1 VAAGRQ
7 RFSIISDG
15 LPTQLPDIDPDET
28 REWVES
34 FDNVVRTRGR
44 SRARY
49 VMLRLLERA
58 REQQVGVPGL
68 RSTDFINTI
77 PPEREPWFPG
87 DEYVERRIRAYIR
100 WNAAV
105 MVSRANRPGLGVGGH
120 IATYASAASLYE
132 VGFNHFFHG
141 KDHGESGDQVF
152 FQGHAAPGIYARAF
166 LEGRLTQQQLDGFR
180 QELSHPGGGL
190 PSYPHPRLMP
200 DFWEFPTVSMGL
212 GAINSVYQ
220 ARFNKYLLARQI
232 KDTSRSHVWA
242 FLGDGETD
250 EPEVLGSIGLA
261 AREELDNLTFVINC
275 NLQRLDG
282 PVRGNGKIIQEL
294 EAFFRGAG
302 WNVIKVIWG
311 RDWDPLLAKD
321 VDGVLVNKMNTTPDG
336 QFQTY
341 SVENGS
347 YTREHFFGGD
357 PRLRAMVEHLSDDEV
372 RNLSRGGHDYRKVYA
387 AFKAAQEHVG
397 QPTVILA
404 HTIKGWTLGPDF
416 EARNAT
422 HQMKKLTVA
431 ELKEFRDR
439 LYLPIPDA
447 ALEAELP
454 PYYHPGEDSDEIT
467 YMRERRAALG
477 GYLPRRVVRAKPLT
491 LPGDAV
497 YEELKRGSGKQA
509 VATTMAFVRLLKDL
523 MKDPGIGA
531 RFVPVIPDEA
541 RTFGMDSLFPTAKI
555 YSPHGQTY
563 EAVDR
568 ALLLSYKESERGQ
581 ILHEGISEA
590 GAMGSVIAAGSSYAT
605 HAAPMIPVYVFYSMF
620 GWQRTGDEMWAF
632 GDQLGRGFLLGATA
646 GRTTL
651 TGEGLQHNDG
661 HSVLLASV
669 SPACVSYDAAWS
681 YELSYILQEGLR
693 RMYGSP
699 EGHPDGEDIFYYL
712 TVYNE
717 PYQQP
722 AEPAGFPGGSAALK
736 QGILRGLYRY
746 APAAVGPP
754 QASPGSPGPDSPAEN
769 SSSDPTDREGLAV
782 VTTGAEGPGDDAGRE
797 GSAGDGIAGQTTDR
811 GNGDGHPRAQILA
824 SGVAMRWALD
834 AQRLLREDWGVAADV
849 WSATSWT
856 ELRRDALACEE
867 WNMLHPDVEPRVPY
881 VTQTLEGSPGPVI
894 AVSDWIRAVPDQI
907 ARWVP
912 APFNSLG
919 TDGYG
924 FSDTRAA
931 ARRFFHVDAESITLA
946 VLSQLARLG
955 EVKPESLAQAIDKY
969 RLGIPVSAAL
979 AKD

>member
-1 VAAGRQ
+1 MDVALPVSYQDGTVTSYQSEDHHVPSGRQ
-7 RFSIISDG
+7 RYSIISDG

-28 REWVES
+28 REWLES

-44 SRARY
+44 TRARY

-58 REQQVGVPGL
+58 REQQVGVPSL
-68 RSTDFINTI
+68 RSTDYINTI

-87 DEYVERRIRAYIR
+87 DEYTERRIRAYIR

-132 VGFNHFFHG
+132 VGFNHFFRG

-152 FQGHAAPGIYARAF
+152 IQGHAAPGIYARAF
-166 LEGRLTQQQLDGFR
+166 LEGRLTEDQLNGFR

-212 GAINSVYQ
+212 GAIDAVYQ
-220 ARFNKYLLARQI
+220 ARFNRYLLARQI
-232 KDTSRSHVWA
+232 KDTSRSRVWA

-261 AREELDNLTFVINC
+261 AREELDNLIFVINC

-294 EAFFRGAG
+294 ESFFRGAG

-311 RDWDPLLAKD
+311 RDWDPLLAQD

-341 SVENGS
+341 AVESGA

-357 PRLRAMVEHLSDDEV
+357 PRLRAIVSHLSDDQV

-387 AFKAAQEHVG
+387 AFKAATEHVG

-416 EARNAT
+416 EGRNAT

-439 LYLPIPDA
+439 LYLDIPDS

-454 PYYHPGEDSDEIT
+454 PYYHPGENSDEIA
-467 YMRERRAALG
+467 YMKERRQALG
-477 GYLPRRVVRAKPLT
+477 GYLPKRVVRSRPLA
-491 LPGDAV
+491 LPADAS
-497 YEELKRGSGKQA
+497 YDELRSGSGKQP

-523 MKDPGIGA
+523 MKDPEIGE
-531 RFVPVIPDEA
+531 RFVPIIPDEA

-555 YSPHGQTY
+555 YSPQGQSY

-590 GAMGSVIAAGSSYAT
+590 GAMASTVAAGTAYAT
-605 HAAPMIPVYVFYSMF
+605 HGTPMIPIYIFYSMF
-620 GWQRTGDEMWAF
+620 GFQRTGDQMWAM

-661 HSVLLASV
+661 HSPLLASANT
-669 SPACVSYDAAWS
+669 ACISYDAAWA
-681 YELSYILQEGLR
+681 YELAAIVKDGLR
-693 RMYGSP
+693 RMYGGSEEFP
-699 EGHPDGEDIFYYL
+699 HGEDLFYYL

-717 PYQQP
+717 PYVQP
-722 AEPAGFPGGSAALK
+722 AQPAGYPGGRQALE
-736 QGILRGLYRY
+736 QAIVRGLY
-746 APAAVGPP
+746 
-754 QASPGSPGPDSPAEN
+754 QF
-769 SSSDPTDREGLAV
+769 
-782 VTTGAEGPGDDAGRE
+782 
-797 GSAGDGIAGQTTDR
+797 SAGPEVGQADA
-811 GNGDGHPRAQILA
+811 NGPRARILA
-824 SGVAMRWALD
+824 SGVAVRWALE
-834 AQRLLREDWGVAADV
+834 AQRLLMADWGVPAEV
-849 WSATSWT
+849 WSATSWS
-856 ELRRDALACEE
+856 ELRRDGLSCEE
-867 WNMLHPDVEPRVPY
+867 WNMLHPEDAARVPY
-881 VTQTLEGSPGPVI
+881 VTEALSDHAHPVV

-912 APFNSLG
+912 APFTSLG
-919 TDGYG
+919 TDGWG
-924 FSDTRAA
+924 FSDTRPA
-931 ARRFFHVDAESITLA
+931 ARRFFHVDAESITVA
-946 VLSQLARLG
+946 VLGQLVRQGDL
-955 EVKPESLAQAIDKY
+955 KPDVLTEAITKY
-969 RLGIPVSAAL
+969 RLDIDVSSAL
-979 AKD
+979 G

>member
-15 LPTQLPDIDPDET
+15 LPTQLPDIDPEET
-28 REWVES
+28 REWLES
-34 FDNVVRTRGR
+34 FNAVVKTNGR
-44 SRARY
+44 ARARY
-49 VMLRLLERA
+49 LMLRLLEAA
-58 REQQVGVPGL
+58 REQHVGVPGL
-68 RSTDFINTI
+68 RSTDYINTI

-100 WNAAV
+100 WNAAI
-105 MVSRANRPGLGVGGH
+105 MVSRANRPGLAVGGH

-132 VGFNHFFHG
+132 VGFNHFFRG

-152 FQGHAAPGIYARAF
+152 IQGHAAPGIYGRAF
-166 LEGRLTQQQLDGFR
+166 LEGRLTEHQLDGFR

-190 PSYPHPRLMP
+190 PSYPHPRLAP

-212 GAINSVYQ
+212 GAIDAIYQ
-220 ARFNKYLLARQI
+220 ARFNRYLLARHL

-242 FLGDGETD
+242 FVGDGETD
-250 EPEVLGSIGLA
+250 EPEVLGAIGLA

-311 RDWDPLLAKD
+311 RDWDPLLAQD

-341 SVENGS
+341 AVESGA
-347 YTREHFFGGD
+347 YIRENFFGGD
-357 PRLRAMVEHLSDDEV
+357 TRLRKMVQHLSDEDL
-372 RNLSRGGHDYRKVYA
+372 RKLSRGGHDYHKVYA
-387 AFKAAQEHVG
+387 AFKAAREQVG

-404 HTIKGWTLGPDF
+404 HTIKGWTLGKDF

-422 HQMKKLTVA
+422 HQMKKLTKS

-454 PYYHPGEDSDEIT
+454 PYHHPGEDSDEIQ
-467 YMRERRAALG
+467 YMQERRAALG
-477 GYLPRRVVRAKPLT
+477 GYLPKRVVRAKALT
-491 LPGDAV
+491 LPGSASRTEADAQASGASDP
-497 YEELKRGSGKQA
+497 YADLKKGSGRQQ

-523 MKDPGIGA
+523 MKDGQIGA
-531 RFVPVIPDEA
+531 RFVPIIPDEA

-563 EAVDR
+563 DAVDR
-568 ALLLSYKESERGQ
+568 NLLLSYKESTEGQ

-590 GAMGSVIAAGSSYAT
+590 GAMGSVIAAGTAYAT
-605 HAAPMIPVYVFYSMF
+605 HGIHMIPVYVFYSMF
-620 GWQRTGDEMWAF
+620 GWQRTGDLMWAF

-651 TGEGLQHNDG
+651 AGEGLQHNDG
-661 HSVLLASV
+661 HSPLLASV
-669 SPACVSYDAAWS
+669 SEACITYDPAWAYEIGYIVEDA
-681 YELSYILQEGLR
+681 LR
-693 RMYGSP
+693 RMYGSNP
-699 EGHPDGEDIFYYL
+699 DHPGGENIFYYL

-717 PYQQP
+717 PYVQP
-722 AEPAGFPGGSAALK
+722 AQPSAYPGGNAALK
-736 QGILRGLYRY
+736 EGILRGLYRY
-746 APAAVGPP
+746 QPADATTATTPTTTAT
-754 QASPGSPGPDSPAEN
+754 ASA
-769 SSSDPTDREGLAV
+769 DRSGAAA
-782 VTTGAEGPGDDAGRE
+782 TGHRP
-797 GSAGDGIAGQTTDR
+797 AGDNRGQETAETIDPER
-811 GNGDGHPRAQILA
+811 LRAHILA
-824 SGVAMRWALD
+824 SGVALRAALD
-834 AQRLLREDWGVAADV
+834 AQRLLAQDWNVAADV

-856 ELRRDALACEE
+856 ELRRDAVRCEE
-867 WNMLHPDVEPRVPY
+867 WNLLHPDAEQRVPY
-881 VTQTLEGSPGPVI
+881 LSKALGGETGPFV

-912 APFNSLG
+912 GPYCSLG
-919 TDGYG
+919 TDGFG
-924 FSDTRAA
+924 FSDTRPA
-931 ARRFFHVDAESITLA
+931 ARRFFHVDAESITVA
-946 VLSQLARLG
+946 VLTQLARHG
-955 EVKPESLAQAIDKY
+955 EVKQETLTEAIAKY
-969 RLGIPVSAAL
+969 RLDANVSAAL
-979 AKD
+979 AGEV

>member
-1 VAAGRQ
+1 MASGRQ

-15 LPTQLPDIDPDET
+15 LPSQLPDIDPDET
-28 REWVES
+28 REWIES

-44 SRARY
+44 GRARY

-58 REQQVGVPGL
+58 RAQQVGVPGL

-132 VGFNHFFHG
+132 VGFNHFFRG

-152 FQGHAAPGIYARAF
+152 FQGHAAPGFYARAF
-166 LEGRLTQQQLDGFR
+166 LEGRLTEQQLDGFR

-212 GAINSVYQ
+212 GAIDAVYQ
-220 ARFNKYLLARQI
+220 ARFNRYLLAREL

-242 FLGDGETD
+242 FLGDGEMD
-250 EPEVLGSIGLA
+250 EPESRGAISLA

-294 EAFFRGAG
+294 EATFRGAG
-302 WNVIKVIWG
+302 WNVIKVVWG

-321 VDGVLVNKMNTTPDG
+321 TDGVLVNKMNSTPDG

-341 SVENGS
+341 SVESGA
-347 YTREHFFGGD
+347 YTRENFFGGD
-357 PRLRAMVEHLSDDEV
+357 PRLRAMVEHLSDDEI

-387 AFKAAQEHVG
+387 AFKAATEHTG

-404 HTIKGWTLGPDF
+404 HTIKGWTLGTDF

-439 LYLPIPDA
+439 LYLEIPDS

-454 PYYHPGEDSDEIT
+454 PYYHPGQASDEIQ
-467 YMRERRAALG
+467 YMQERRAALG
-477 GYLPRRVVRAKPLT
+477 GYLPRRVVRPKPLQ
-491 LPGDAV
+491 LPDDKV
-497 YEELKRGSGKQA
+497 YEELRKGSGKQA

-523 MKDPGIGA
+523 MRAPGIGE
-531 RFVPVIPDEA
+531 RFAPIIPDEA

-555 YSPHGQTY
+555 YDPHGQTY

-568 ALLLSYKESERGQ
+568 TLLLSYKEAVKGQ

-590 GAMGSVIAAGSSYAT
+590 GAMGSMIAAATSYAT
-605 HAAPMIPVYVFYSMF
+605 HATHMIPVYIFYSMF
-620 GWQRTGDEMWAF
+620 GFQRTGDQMWAL

-669 SPACVSYDAAWS
+669 SPACVSYDAAWA
-681 YELSYILQEGLR
+681 YELSYIVKDALR
-693 RMYGSP
+693 RMYGSSA
-699 EGHPDGEDIFYYL
+699 EHPGGEDIFYYL

-717 PYQQP
+717 PYVQP
-722 AEPAGFPGGSAALK
+722 AEPADFPGGREALE

-746 APAAVGPP
+746 ADAPPA
-754 QASPGSPGPDSPAEN
+754 GSSAGEN
-769 SSSDPTDREGLAV
+769 SSSNGV
-782 VTTGAEGPGDDAGRE
+782 SGDSRA
-797 GSAGDGIAGQTTDR
+797 
-811 GNGDGHPRAQILA
+811 NGEQPRAQILA
-824 SGVAMRWALD
+824 SGVAMRWAME
-834 AQRLLREDWGVAADV
+834 AQRLLSEDWGVAAEV

-856 ELRRDALACEE
+856 ELRRDAMACEE
-867 WNMLHPDVEPRVPY
+867 WNMLQPDAEARVPY
-881 VTQTLEGSPGPVI
+881 VTRALDGHGGPVV
-894 AVSDWIRAVPDQI
+894 AVSDWIRSVPDQI

-912 APFNSLG
+912 GPYTSLG
-919 TDGYG
+919 TDGWG
-924 FSDTRAA
+924 FSDTRPA
-931 ARRFFHVDAESITLA
+931 ARRFFHVDAESVTVA
-946 VLSQLARLG
+946 VLGQLAKQG
-955 EVKPESLAQAIDKY
+955 EVKPEVLSQAIAKY
-969 RLGIPVSAAL
+969 RLDVPVSDAL
-979 AKD
+979 RAP